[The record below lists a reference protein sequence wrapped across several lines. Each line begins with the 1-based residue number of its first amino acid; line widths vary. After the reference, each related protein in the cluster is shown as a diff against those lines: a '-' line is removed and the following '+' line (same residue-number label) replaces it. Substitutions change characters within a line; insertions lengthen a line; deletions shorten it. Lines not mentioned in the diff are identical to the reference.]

1 MIASRSY
8 IFIAMPIFPLFDAN
22 FVFYFLILRENLMLF
37 LLNMEKTIF
46 PFNFKQGRWDR
57 NMW

>member
-1 MIASRSY
+1 
-8 IFIAMPIFPLFDAN
+8 MPIFPLFDAH

-37 LLNMEKTIF
+37 LPNMEKTIF
-46 PFNFKQGRWDR
+46 PFNFKQGRSDR